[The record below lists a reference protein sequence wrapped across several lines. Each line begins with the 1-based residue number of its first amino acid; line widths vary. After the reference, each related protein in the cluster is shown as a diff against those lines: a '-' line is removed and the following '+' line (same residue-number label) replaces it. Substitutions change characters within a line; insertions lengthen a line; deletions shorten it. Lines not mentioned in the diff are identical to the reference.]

1 MERINVKTVLM
12 AFMTIVILVFT
23 AGCEDDP
30 IDKDMTRTQS
40 IETVAKPKV
49 PGLDFLFDWDVNN
62 YTTWLETPWTIKE
75 SVTGLND
82 GDETKAWVSHKEDR
96 FAVADT
102 YRNVSLQYTQEHTTK
117 SQDYTKTLSSSTTR
131 KEFQDSTRWTAMI
144 EDGNLCY
151 LDVVVKR
158 LQMEVRDTMRILPY
172 IKVNNAKVIRIESLP
187 GTTAMTRGTYVS
199 DSIVRRVTWQLD
211 CEVVG
216 GDILDRNSTFNQEL
230 QDMYK
235 VLLLSED
242 EIDRAYS
249 RDKNRVVID
258 DNTERCSFVEVF
270 VMKSK
275 ETHEQPQNIILNR
288 ELKGIPEY
296 LKTVESFNYVWKKDN
311 AISLGA
317 VKNGIRTEGNWTVD
331 GRTDSFG
338 ALVDN
343 DKNESITTSYTF
355 YHEGATYKDKWL
367 TEEFELIT
375 PNMTEKQTHVELIE
389 TTDPNYD
396 QARLFNDINTMYL
409 NYPQTCGETV
419 KLQKRAVTIKWEGWE
434 SLDGTRTVFN
444 DSIVW
449 IPVYKIEYTDG
460 NIIRTPFRNS
470 DDRSLDPLT
479 KWMSIEQN
487 NNQNTGD
494 VTIGNPSRR
503 DMSRTVNGAVFTWT
517 RETRTLNNYA
527 RLAGSTQENQWRS
540 VEPVGMTVTYRGKSI
555 TWTDLTISTTNTA
568 SVTGGAV
575 VDGYHVYDYSDAL
588 SYRYGNNTKVVPAP
602 GIIKVLAEG
611 IESEGWDA
619 SSAKE
624 VWSDNRVDW
633 SLDWVVK
640 YTTGREDRTNFAWN
654 APRSYKVTTS
664 WNSIEKS
671 ATYGTSNETVSVTA
685 SSNESKNVNGAVF
698 EWVKETRSIKTVAT
712 LDASVQNNGWEAI
725 DPMACKVTRN
735 GKVFEFGRKN
745 VTTNDR
751 DYLTGGEKQGD
762 YKVYNYGDDMSYS
775 IGGNTKM
782 LTAPGI
788 IRVKEEIP
796 NTITSEGFENA
807 SKVVTDS
814 LVKWHIEYVTKWS
827 NGNTDRETFDCMAS
841 RSLHQT
847 TNWTSEEAN
856 NNQTTT
862 GATGSVTNTS
872 AQSKNVN
879 GAVFSWTREVR
890 SIKSVAKL
898 NGSNQNNGWEAV
910 DPNGC
915 VVTYKGKSYNFGT
928 DNVNMNNTATVTGG
942 NESNG
947 YKVYT
952 YRDKLAYTFGSN
964 TKYSQAPGTIKVKV
978 SAPVEPTFFPEK
990 CGAVTAFKQTV
1001 ANTPNHKGWLYTW
1014 LIEFENGYCLP
1025 VPIES
1030 GSTSPQ
1036 WNNFKWLEKTSVKS
1050 YNGGTYEAATGNWIC
1065 TTAQDQPNH
1074 MIWARNGV
1082 ERANKNYSEAK
1093 QQNWDEGRLVNGK
1106 PSVNTNRYS
1115 HTISNGK
1122 LTVKDTYTGVTIGS
1136 WTYYTGK

>member
-1 MERINVKTVLM
+1 MRKKNI
-12 AFMTIVILVFT
+12 FT
-23 AGCEDDP
+23 ANLAVVLTALMSLVINLVMSSCSDP
-30 IDKDMTRTQS
+30 YDRDEMVITS
-40 IETVAKPKV
+40 EEHIAKPQ
-49 PGLDFLFDWDVNN
+49 PPITGLDFMFDWEVNN
-62 YTTWLETPWTIKE
+62 YTSWLECPWTIKE
-75 SVTGLND
+75 SFTGLND
-82 GDETKAWVSHKEDR
+82 RGEMKSWVSHKEDR

-117 SQDYTKTLSSSTTR
+117 GDVVTKNLSSSATR

-158 LQMEVRDTMRILPY
+158 LQVEVRDTMRVLPY
-172 IKVNNAKVIRIESLP
+172 VKVNNAKVISIESLP
-187 GTTAMTRGTYVS
+187 GTTAMTRSTYVS

-211 CEVVG
+211 CEVVA
-216 GDILDRNSTFNQEL
+216 GDVLAQNSQFQQEL

-296 LKTVESFNYVWKKDN
+296 LKTVESFNYTWRKDN
-311 AISLGA
+311 PISLGT
-317 VKNGIRTEGNWTVD
+317 VKKGVRTEGNWNVD

-338 ALVDN
+338 ALINN
-343 DKNESITTSYTF
+343 DKNESITTEYNF

-367 TEEFELIT
+367 TESFEIIT
-375 PNMTEKQTHVELIE
+375 PVMTEKQTHVEVIE

-419 KLQKRAVTIKWEGWE
+419 KLQKRAVTIKSEGWE

-449 IPVYKIEYTDG
+449 TPVYKIEYTDG
-460 NIIRTPFRNS
+460 NVIRTPFHCS

-479 KWMSIEQN
+479 KWMSIESN
-487 NNQNTGD
+487 NNQSTGN
-494 VTIGNPSRR
+494 VTIGNPTSRE
-503 DMSRTVNGAVFTWT
+503 MSRTVNGAVFTWN
-517 RETRTLNNYA
+517 RETCILNNNA

-575 VDGYHVYDYSDAL
+575 VNGYHVYDYSDAL

-640 YTTGREDRTNFAWN
+640 YTTGREDRTTFAWN

-671 ATYGTSNETVSVTA
+671 ETYGTSNETVSVIA

-698 EWVKETRSIKTVAT
+698 EWVKETRRIKTVAT

-751 DYLTGGEKQGD
+751 DHLTGGEKQGD

-782 LTAPGI
+782 LTAPG
-788 IRVKEEIP
+788 V
-796 NTITSEGFENA
+796 
-807 SKVVTDS
+807 
-814 LVKWHIEYVTKWS
+814 
-827 NGNTDRETFDCMAS
+827 
-841 RSLHQT
+841 
-847 TNWTSEEAN
+847 
-856 NNQTTT
+856 
-862 GATGSVTNTS
+862 
-872 AQSKNVN
+872 
-879 GAVFSWTREVR
+879 
-890 SIKSVAKL
+890 
-898 NGSNQNNGWEAV
+898 
-910 DPNGC
+910 
-915 VVTYKGKSYNFGT
+915 
-928 DNVNMNNTATVTGG
+928 
-942 NESNG
+942 
-947 YKVYT
+947 
-952 YRDKLAYTFGSN
+952 
-964 TKYSQAPGTIKVKV
+964 IKVKV
-978 SAPVEPTFFPEK
+978 QAPEPTFFPEEW
-990 CGAVTAFKQTV
+990 GTIVAAVQTV
-1001 ANTPNHKGWLYTW
+1001 ANNESHKGFVYTW
-1014 LIEFENGYCLP
+1014 SLRFKNGYVLP
-1025 VPIES
+1025 VVVRS
-1030 GSTSPQ
+1030 GATNPEYH
-1036 WNNFKWLEKTSVKS
+1036 FEYVEKTQITT
-1050 YNGGTYEAATGNWIC
+1050 YNGGTYESSTNKWIN
-1065 TTAQDQPNH
+1065 TTAQDEPDH
-1074 MIWARNGV
+1074 MIWSRSGV
-1082 ERANKNYSEAK
+1082 ERANKNYNEAK
-1093 QQNWDEGRLVNGK
+1093 RQNWDEGHLISGK
-1106 PSVNTNRYS
+1106 PSVKTSRYTL
-1115 HTISNGK
+1115 TISNGK
-1122 LTVKDTYTGVTIGS
+1122 LTAKDTYTGANMGTWS
-1136 WTYYTGK
+1136 SYTGK